1 VALGQVK
8 FANFTVTHHPM
19 SWKIALLVAL
29 LTGIITAVVTAP
41 VADGVTKRHGVS
53 DFEGGRGMAIAFVL
67 IPAGFIGGF
76 LVGLLG
82 TKLVHAVEWAQF
94 WKALGLSALLGQ
106 AALWGVAGLSLLSIP
121 RAPLL
126 DGETL
131 ALQVEVSIPLDR
143 VTPGAREPNGI
154 RLSLYAGDKDNHYA
168 DIDRA
173 GFREVNGMLVVTALA
188 GLNSTAPFRTLS
200 FHIEDHTWLAY
211 DLTALPAVPT
221 AKDLEWSEPRP
232 MRDAREAGRDAAFSD
247 VLLRHRV
254 VKQGPPAR

>member
-1 VALGQVK
+1 
-8 FANFTVTHHPM
+8 M
-19 SWKIALLVAL
+19 
-29 LTGIITAVVTAP
+29 
-41 VADGVTKRHGVS
+41 
-53 DFEGGRGMAIAFVL
+53 
-67 IPAGFIGGF
+67 
-76 LVGLLG
+76 
-82 TKLVHAVEWAQF
+82 
-94 WKALGLSALLGQ
+94 
-106 AALWGVAGLSLLSIP
+106 
-121 RAPLL
+121 
-126 DGETL
+126 
-131 ALQVEVSIPLDR
+131 QVEVSIPLDR